1 MGLLDKVKGILF
13 DEEEIEIPEIKKE
26 TKRERQ
32 IETEEENPIR
42 EIKIPKEDFSDR
54 EYKSESTFTFPIDFE
69 DEEPEPIKV
78 EEKPKP
84 RYEEYKQPIR
94 NEKRDYSDFLS
105 KKNEKKQ
112 FKPTPIISPVYC
124 VLDQNYKK
132 EDVIVKKDILRSPKE
147 LTLEEVRKRAFG
159 SLEDELEQNLTT
171 DTKEIKIKEELKI
184 KKETKIETKVEEPVD
199 KMKTI
204 GELIEEDNSRLDIPE
219 IDGIFDDEI
228 EYTNDSATDIEEPKN
243 SIEDLL
249 SHNEENSEEELII
262 AEQED
267 VIEENDENDI
277 DDEEADLFSL
287 IDSMYEE
294 KGE

>member
-112 FKPTPIISPVYC
+112 FKPTPIISPVYG

-132 EDVIVKKDILRSPKE
+132 KDVIVKKDILRSPKE